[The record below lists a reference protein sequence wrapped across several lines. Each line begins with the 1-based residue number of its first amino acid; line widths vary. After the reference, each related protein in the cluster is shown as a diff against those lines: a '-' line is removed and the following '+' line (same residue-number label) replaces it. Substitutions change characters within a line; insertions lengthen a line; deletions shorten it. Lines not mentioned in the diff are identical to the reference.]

1 MEVHSVEQEAQ
12 LPALG
17 SDRLPVY
24 MPPEEMY
31 KVTRG
36 IAGEWGIEGY
46 EVPCKAILYGKEKH
60 TFAKSLR
67 KTQSEER
74 LKVQGEIPAPGMYDP
89 KVKFELKS
97 KTHRPVFKAPRN
109 TYIDAVFKAPKLPGP
124 GQYFPTDRNP
134 SKPEAKK
141 VRGAAIGLSSGLNYL
156 STCEFYGQ
164 ESPGPGA
171 YFQEAKG
178 MKLAKTASEKPSH
191 FFRSPAAPK
200 SKDKDLLGPGT
211 YYTKDYVENIKSP
224 LPKLYRDPIR
234 TSVPRPIMPKST
246 PTTSLEVHA
255 RLTKFVPGVGF
266 YENATKPLDG
276 FVTDPKKIRLALNKE
291 KGTRFPE
298 DVIKSR
304 TFTVGPAKYNPED
317 DEDELKKKR

>member
-12 LPALG
+12 LPPLG

-24 MPPEEMY
+24 MSPEEMY

-74 LKVQGEIPAPGMYDP
+74 FKVQGEIPAPGKYDP
-89 KVKFELKS
+89 EVKFALKS
-97 KTHRPVFKAPRN
+97 TTHRPVFKAPRN

-134 SKPEAKK
+134 SKPDAKK

-156 STCEFYGQ
+156 STCEFYGH

-171 YFQEAKG
+171 YFQQQKELKIAKS
-178 MKLAKTASEKPSH
+178 ASAKPSY
-191 FFRSPAAPK
+191 FFRSHGPAK
-200 SKDKDLLGPGT
+200 SKDKDPIGPGT
-211 YYTKDYVENIKSP
+211 YFSKDYVENIKSP
-224 LPKLYRDPIR
+224 TEKLYRDPIR

-246 PTTSLEVHA
+246 PITALEVHA
-255 RLTKFVPGVGF
+255 KLTKFVPGVGF
-266 YENATKPLDG
+266 YENSTKPLDG

-291 KGTRFPE
+291 KGTRFPD

-304 TFTVGPAKYNPED
+304 MFSVGPGKYNQED
-317 DEDELKKKR
+317 DEDAVKKLH